1 MRGANLVLGG
11 AIVAAFFVPA
21 SDADAR
27 GGAERS
33 VRVVYSDLDIEVD
46 SGAEVL
52 LSRIER
58 AAERACGANQGRRPL
73 SERAASR
80 ACVQQ
85 AVDQAVSTIDAP
97 RLTAL
102 HFGASNRVVAALGAG
117 E

>member
-11 AIVAAFFVPA
+11 AIVAAFFMPA
-21 SDADAR
+21 DADAR
-27 GGAERS
+27 DRAQRS

-73 SERAASR
+73 SQRAASR

-102 HFGASNRVVAALGAG
+102 HFGASNQVVAALGAG